1 MDNLQR
7 PDYTLLSKRLKQ
19 LNPTVPRFKKNEKPD
34 DKIAAIAIDSTGLK
48 RFGMDEWHQEKHKV
62 NAKRSWRKA
71 HFAVDEAI
79 FIQSAVLTDKN
90 TMDDQVVGALCQSI
104 TEDAEHI
111 TADKM
116 YDTNA
121 VYQTLEE
128 NFPNAEI
135 LFRRRTIR
143 LPMRLIILRR

>member
-1 MDNLQR
+1 MNGI
-7 PDYTLLSKRLKQ
+7 
-19 LNPTVPRFKKNEKPD
+19 KKN
-34 DKIAAIAIDSTGLK
+34 IRL
-48 RFGMDEWHQEKHKV
+48 M
-62 NAKRSWRKA
+62 
-71 HFAVDEAI
+71 
-79 FIQSAVLTDKN
+79 QSAVLTDKN
-90 TMDDQVVGALCQSI
+90 TKDDQ
-104 TEDAEHI
+104 DAEHI

-143 LPMRLIILRR
+143 LPMRLITLRR